1 MVYYSIILFTS
12 KIYYYNDIWVGAKK
26 KNAKKKAVNWRDLI
40 ASTVLMVWIVINV
53 KNVRIVNNV
62 ILVWIV
68 YRVYN
73 VIYLS
78 IVLNVKNVYN
88 ARIVRTANNL
98 KIASIV

>member
-12 KIYYYNDIWVGAKK
+12 KIYYYNDIWVGVKK

-53 KNVRIVNNV
+53 KNVRIVNNA
-62 ILVWIV
+62 ILAWIV

-73 VIYLS
+73 VIYLL
-78 IVLNVKNVYN
+78 IVLNVKNVYSVKIV
-88 ARIVRTANNL
+88 RIVNNL
-98 KIASIV
+98 KIVLIV

>member
-12 KIYYYNDIWVGAKK
+12 KIYYYNDIWVGVKK
-26 KNAKKKAVNWRDLI
+26 KNAKKKAANWRDLI
-40 ASTVLMVWIVINV
+40 ASTVLMVWIVIGVRNA
-53 KNVRIVNNV
+53 RIVNNV

-88 ARIVRTANNL
+88 ARTARIVNNL